1 MKRYPIALKLLLL
14 AGFPVLGVLVL
25 ASLVVGSA
33 REQLQRGEAL
43 GSVESLAELS
53 EDVSTLVYRLQSER
67 ARLALEL
74 AGKAPAES
82 GELEPVSAAAA
93 STLEQLAQTAAS
105 FKATDAAL
113 TRLRR
118 FVSTRDLSRLPARL
132 SDGLTSTL
140 KHLERLN
147 DVRVEAQH
155 GATSLVNL
163 TAYYTEPSRRLIRA
177 SAALSELTDDGE
189 VLRSIAALV
198 AVLELEERASA
209 EHALLSYVYRAG
221 DFPPGSFRDM
231 VTLITEEQTFVEV
244 LRTNASTSQFS
255 DYQARMRD
263 ERLTAADALRK
274 RAMESADDDLEKRPD
289 AWFAAQAAK
298 VDSLRALE
306 EQLNREVRL
315 RAEAKLQGTHRAVV
329 TSSALVAV
337 ALLGSVLLAVL
348 IGRGVTRSVH
358 VLRDAAHRVAQGST
372 DVRVELQTK
381 DELAALGHAFNE
393 MTSEIARARE
403 GLREQTRMSRDL
415 EIAAGIQSAL
425 LPPSLMHPELEFA
438 GRMQPAQEVG
448 GDFYD
453 VLHDERGHSLWV
465 TIGDVSGHGVPAG
478 LVMLM
483 TQSAFAAYFRANPL
497 ARPDEVIRGVNDLLS
512 EQIGVRLRDDK
523 YVTGL
528 LLQHTGA
535 GRFVYAGAHEWPLL
549 WRKATSKT
557 EVLEAPGPWL
567 GIKRDLE
574 DIPVSSLSLA
584 RGDLLCLYSDGLI
597 EARDA
602 KGELFDMD
610 RLAETLEQAARRHE
624 SLQLIADDVL
634 KAVAEHAHE
643 REDDWTLLLIRRAA

>member
-1 MKRYPIALKLLLL
+1 MKRFPIALKLLLL

-33 REQLQRGEAL
+33 RDQLRRGEAL

-67 ARLALEL
+67 ARLALDL
-74 AGKAPAES
+74 ASKNLAPSDDAARAS
-82 GELEPVSAAAA
+82 EPAPSLTQA
-93 STLEQLAQTAAS
+93 TTS
-105 FKATDAAL
+105 FQATDAAL
-113 TRLRR
+113 GRLRR
-118 FVSTRDLSRLPARL
+118 FVSTRDLSRLPTRL
-132 SDGLTSTL
+132 SEGLTSTM

-147 DVRVEAQH
+147 EVRGEAEH
-155 GATSLVNL
+155 GTTSLNDL
-163 TAYYTEPSRRLIRA
+163 IGYYAEPSRRLIHA

-209 EHALLSYVYRAG
+209 EHALLGYVYATG
-221 DFPPGSFRDM
+221 DFPPGSFRDLM
-231 VTLITEEQTFVEV
+231 TLVTEEQTFVEV
-244 LRTNASTSQFS
+244 LKTNASTTQFS
-255 DYQARMRD
+255 EYQARMKDPRAV
-263 ERLTAADALRK
+263 AADGLR
-274 RAMESADDDLEKRPD
+274 RAVVESIDGDLEQRLAPD
-289 AWFAAQAAK
+289 WFSAQGAK
-298 VDSLRALE
+298 VESLRALE
-306 EQLNREVRL
+306 ERLNRDVRR
-315 RAEAKLQGTHRAVV
+315 RAESKLQDTRRAVL
-329 TSSALVAV
+329 TSSGLVAA
-337 ALLGSVLLAVL
+337 ALLGSVLLAVV

-358 VLRDAAHRVAQGST
+358 VLRDAANRVAQGST
-372 DVRVELQTK
+372 NVRVDLQTK
-381 DELAALGHAFNE
+381 DELAALGHAFND
-393 MTSEIARARE
+393 MTSEITRARE
-403 GLREQTRMSRDL
+403 ALREQTRMSRDL
-415 EIAAGIQSAL
+415 EIAASIQSAL
-425 LPPSLMHPELEFA
+425 LPPLLAHPELEFA

-453 VLHDERGHSLWV
+453 VLCDDRSRALWI

-497 ARPDEVIRGVNDLLS
+497 ARPDEVIRGVNDLLN

-528 LLQHTGA
+528 LLQHSGA
-535 GRFVYAGAHEWPLL
+535 GRFVYAGAHEWPLV
-549 WRKATSKT
+549 WRKANAKCD
-557 EVLEAPGPWL
+557 VLEAPGPWL

-602 KGELFDMD
+602 SGELFDMD
-610 RLAETLEQAARRHE
+610 RLAAALERAALRHE
-624 SLQLIADDVL
+624 SLQTIADDVL
-634 KAVAEHAHE
+634 QAVADHAHE

>member
-33 REQLQRGEAL
+33 REQLQRGDAL

-74 AGKAPAES
+74 ASKSAEAQKIGDTKPA
-82 GELEPVSAAAA
+82 A
-93 STLEQLAQTAAS
+93 QLAPLS
-105 FKATDAAL
+105 SNFEATDAAL
-113 TRLRR
+113 SRLRR
-118 FVSTRDLSRLPARL
+118 FVASRDLSRLPTRL
-132 SDGLTSTL
+132 SDGLTQTL
-140 KHLERLN
+140 KHLERLAE
-147 DVRVEAQH
+147 VRTEAQS
-155 GATSLVNL
+155 GGTSLSAL
-163 TAYYTEPSRRLIRA
+163 TDFYAQPSRRLIRS

-209 EHALLSYVYRAG
+209 EHALLSYVYATG

-231 VTLITEEQTFVEV
+231 MTLITEEQTFVEV
-244 LRTNASTSQFS
+244 LKTNASTTQFS
-255 DYQARMRD
+255 EYQQRMRD
-263 ERLTAADALRK
+263 PRCKAADDLR
-274 RAMESADDDLEKRPD
+274 RAAIESIDGDLEHQAD
-289 AWFAAQAAK
+289 AWFSAQGAK
-298 VDSLRALE
+298 VDSLRTLE
-306 EQLNREVRL
+306 ERLNRDMRK
-315 RAEAKLQGTHRAVV
+315 RAESKLQGTHRAVL
-329 TSSALVAV
+329 TSSALVAA
-337 ALLGSVLLAVL
+337 ALLGSVVLALL

-358 VLRDAAHRVAQGST
+358 VLRDAANRVAQGST

-425 LPPSLMHPELEFA
+425 LPPSLAHPELEFA
-438 GRMQPAQEVG
+438 GRMQPAEEVG

-453 VLHDERGHSLWV
+453 VLCDDRSRSLWV

-497 ARPDEVIRGVNDLLS
+497 ARPDEVIRGVNDLLN

-523 YVTGL
+523 YVTSL

-535 GRFVYAGAHEWPLL
+535 GRFVYAGAHEWPLV
-549 WRKATSKT
+549 WRKATGKS
-557 EVLEAPGPWL
+557 EMLEAPGPWL
-567 GIKRDLE
+567 GIKRDLD
-574 DIPVSSLSLA
+574 DIPVSSLALA

-602 KGELFDMD
+602 KGELFDMERLGEALERAAHD
-610 RLAETLEQAARRHE
+610 RD
-624 SLQLIADDVL
+624 SLQDIADDVL
-634 KAVAEHAHE
+634 QAVTEHAHE

>member
-1 MKRYPIALKLLLL
+1 MKRHSIALKLLLL
-14 AGFPVLGVLVL
+14 AGFPVLGVLLL
-25 ASLVVGSA
+25 ASLVVSSA
-33 REQLQRGEAL
+33 REQLQRGAAL

-67 ARLALEL
+67 AHLALEL
-74 AGKAPAES
+74 ASKAPAEDDKKAPAP
-82 GELEPVSAAAA
+82 LSA
-93 STLEQLAQTAAS
+93 EQAAQTTES

-113 TRLRR
+113 SRLRR
-118 FVSTRDLSRLPARL
+118 FVSSRDLSQLPPRL
-132 SDGLTSTL
+132 SDGLSLTFKQL
-140 KHLERLN
+140 DRLN
-147 DVRVEAQH
+147 DVRSEAQH
-155 GATSLVNL
+155 GSASLDGIGS
-163 TAYYTEPSRRLIRA
+163 YYAEPARRLIRA

-209 EHALLSYVYRAG
+209 EHALLAYVYTTG
-221 DFPPGSFRDM
+221 DFPPGSFRDL
-231 VTLITEEQTFVEV
+231 VTLVTEEKTFVEV
-244 LRTNASTSQFS
+244 LKTNASTTQFS
-255 DYQARMRD
+255 EYQTRMRAP
-263 ERLTAADALRK
+263 LLAVADALRTK
-274 RAMESADDDLEKRPD
+274 AVESTDGDFEQRGDV
-289 AWFAAQAAK
+289 WFSAQGAK
-298 VDSLRALE
+298 VDSLRTLE
-306 EQLNREVRL
+306 ERLNRDVRR

-329 TSSALVAV
+329 TSSALVGA
-337 ALLGSVLLAVL
+337 ALLGSVLLAL
-348 IGRGVTRSVH
+348 FIGRGVTRSVH

-372 DVRVELQTK
+372 DVRVELKTK
-381 DELAALGHAFNE
+381 DELETLGHAFNE

-425 LPPSLMHPELEFA
+425 LPPSIVHPELEFA
-438 GRMQPAQEVG
+438 GRMQPADEVG

-453 VLHDERGHSLWV
+453 VLTDGRSRSLWI

-497 ARPDEVIRGVNDLLS
+497 ARPDEVIRGVNDLLN

-528 LLQHTGA
+528 LLQHAGA

-549 WRKATSKT
+549 WRKATGKS

-574 DIPVSSLSLA
+574 DIPVSSLALA

-602 KGELFDMD
+602 QGELFDMD
-610 RLAETLEQAARRHE
+610 RLAAALESASARHE
-624 SLQLIADDVL
+624 SLQDIADDML
-634 KAVAEHAHE
+634 QAVAQHAHE

>member
-33 REQLQRGEAL
+33 REQLQRGDAL

-74 AGKAPAES
+74 ASKSAEAQKFGDAKPA
-82 GELEPVSAAAA
+82 A
-93 STLEQLAQTAAS
+93 QLAPLS
-105 FKATDAAL
+105 SNFEATDAAL
-113 TRLRR
+113 SRLKR
-118 FVSTRDLSRLPARL
+118 FVSSRDLSRLPTRL
-132 SDGLTSTL
+132 SDGLNQTL
-140 KHLERLN
+140 RHLERLGE
-147 DVRVEAQH
+147 VRTEAQS
-155 GATSLVNL
+155 GGTSLSAL
-163 TAYYTEPSRRLIRA
+163 TDFYAQPSRRLIRS

-209 EHALLSYVYRAG
+209 EHALLSYVYATG

-231 VTLITEEQTFVEV
+231 MTLITEEQTFVEV
-244 LRTNASTSQFS
+244 LKTNASTTQFS
-255 DYQARMRD
+255 EYQQRMQDPRCK
-263 ERLTAADALRK
+263 AADDLR
-274 RAMESADDDLEKRPD
+274 RAAVESIDGDLEHQAD
-289 AWFAAQAAK
+289 GWFSAQGAK
-298 VDSLRALE
+298 VDSLRTLE
-306 EQLNREVRL
+306 ERLNRDMRK
-315 RAEAKLQGTHRAVV
+315 RAESKLQGTHRAVL
-329 TSSALVAV
+329 TSSALVAA
-337 ALLGSVLLAVL
+337 ALLGSVVLALL

-358 VLRDAAHRVAQGST
+358 VLRDAANRVAQGST

-403 GLREQTRMSRDL
+403 GLREQTRMSRAL

-425 LPPSLMHPELEFA
+425 LPPSLAHPELEFA
-438 GRMQPAQEVG
+438 GRMQPAEEVG

-453 VLHDERGHSLWV
+453 VLCDDRSRSLWV

-497 ARPDEVIRGVNDLLS
+497 ARPDEVIRGVNDLLN
-512 EQIGVRLRDDK
+512 EQIGVRLKDDK

-535 GRFVYAGAHEWPLL
+535 GRFVYAGAHEWPLV
-549 WRKATSKT
+549 WRKATGKS
-557 EVLEAPGPWL
+557 EMLEAPGPWL
-567 GIKRDLE
+567 GIKRDLD
-574 DIPVSSLSLA
+574 DIPVSSLALA

-602 KGELFDMD
+602 KGELFDME
-610 RLAETLEQAARRHE
+610 RLAEALERAAKGRE
-624 SLQLIADDVL
+624 SLQDIADDVL
-634 KAVAEHAHE
+634 QAVAQHAHQ

>member
-1 MKRYPIALKLLLL
+1 MKRYPIALKLLFL

-25 ASLVVGSA
+25 AGLVVGSA
-33 REQLQRGEAL
+33 REQLQRGDAL

-74 AGKAPAES
+74 ANKSPSQGEEPQLTRPAPL
-82 GELEPVSAAAA
+82 ELSPA
-93 STLEQLAQTAAS
+93 TAN
-105 FKATDAAL
+105 FQATDAAL

-118 FVSTRDLSRLPARL
+118 FMSTRDLSRLPTRL
-132 SDGLTSTL
+132 SEGLTLTL
-140 KHLERLN
+140 KHLERLSE
-147 DVRVEAQH
+147 VRGEAQK
-155 GATSLVNL
+155 GTASLSAL
-163 TAYYTEPSRRLIRA
+163 LDFYGQPSHRLIRA

-209 EHALLSYVYRAG
+209 EHALLGYVYATG
-221 DFPPGSFRDM
+221 DFPPGSYRDLM
-231 VTLITEEQTFVEV
+231 TLLTEEQTFLEV
-244 LRTNASTSQFS
+244 LKSNASTQQFS
-255 DYQARMRD
+255 EYQTRMKD
-263 ERLTAADALRK
+263 PRLAAADELR
-274 RAMESADDDLEKRPD
+274 RVAVESIDGDLGLHAQD
-289 AWFAAQAAK
+289 WFSTQGAK

-306 EQLNREVRL
+306 ERLNRDMRR
-315 RAEAKLQGTHRAVV
+315 RAESKLQDTHRAVV
-329 TSSALVAV
+329 TSSALVVA
-337 ALLGSVLLAVL
+337 ALLGSVLLALV

-358 VLRDAAHRVAQGST
+358 VLRDAANRVAQGST

-381 DELAALGHAFNE
+381 DELAALGNAFNE

-425 LPPSLMHPELEFA
+425 LPPSLAHPELEFA

-453 VLHDERGHSLWV
+453 VLCDDRSRSLWV

-497 ARPDEVIRGVNDLLS
+497 ARPDEVIRGVNDLLN

-523 YVTGL
+523 YVTAL

-535 GRFVYAGAHEWPLL
+535 GRFVYAGAHEWPLV
-549 WRKATSKT
+549 WRKSTGKS

-567 GIKRDLE
+567 GIKRDLD
-574 DIPVSSLSLA
+574 DIPTSSLALA

-602 KGELFDMD
+602 QGELFDME
-610 RLAETLEQAARRHE
+610 RLGQALESAAGRLD
-624 SLQLIADDVL
+624 SLQDIADAVL
-634 KAVAEHAHE
+634 QAVADHAHE

>member
-33 REQLQRGEAL
+33 REQLQRGDAL

-74 AGKAPAES
+74 ANKGSAEGPETQAARPAPLELAPA
-82 GELEPVSAAAA
+82 AANF
-93 STLEQLAQTAAS
+93 E
-105 FKATDAAL
+105 ATDAAL
-113 TRLRR
+113 SRLRR
-118 FVSTRDLSRLPARL
+118 FMSTRDLSRLPTRL
-132 SDGLTSTL
+132 SEGLTLTL
-140 KHLERLN
+140 KHLQRLSE
-147 DVRVEAQH
+147 VRGEAQN
-155 GATSLVNL
+155 GTTSLSAL
-163 TAYYTEPSRRLIRA
+163 LDYYAEPSRRLIRA

-209 EHALLSYVYRAG
+209 EHALLGYVFATG
-221 DFPPGSFRDM
+221 DFPPGSYRALM
-231 VTLITEEQTFVEV
+231 TLLTEEQTFLEV
-244 LRTNASTSQFS
+244 LKSNASTVQFS
-255 DYQARMRD
+255 EYQARMKD
-263 ERLTAADALRK
+263 PRLAAADNLR
-274 RAMESADDDLEKRPD
+274 RGAVESIDGDLGQH
-289 AWFAAQAAK
+289 AQDWYATQGAK
-298 VDSLRALE
+298 VDSLRTLE
-306 EQLNREVRL
+306 ERLNRDMKR
-315 RAEAKLQGTHRAVV
+315 RAESKLQDTHSAVV
-329 TSSALVAV
+329 TSSALVAA
-337 ALLGSVLLAVL
+337 ALLGSVVLALV

-358 VLRDAAHRVAQGST
+358 VLRDAANRVAQGST
-372 DVRVELQTK
+372 DVRVELETK
-381 DELAALGHAFNE
+381 DELAALGNAFND

-425 LPPSLMHPELEFA
+425 LPPSLVHPELEFA

-453 VLHDERGHSLWV
+453 VLCDDRSRSLWV

-512 EQIGVRLRDDK
+512 EQIGVRLKDDK

-535 GRFVYAGAHEWPLL
+535 GRFVYAGAHEWPLV
-549 WRKATSKT
+549 WRKDTGKS

-567 GIKRDLE
+567 GIKRDLD
-574 DIPVSSLSLA
+574 DIPVSSLALG

-597 EARDA
+597 EARDEQ
-602 KGELFDMD
+602 GELFDME
-610 RLAETLEQAARRHE
+610 RLGQALESAAARHD
-624 SLQLIADDVL
+624 SLQHIADAVL
-634 KAVAEHAHE
+634 QAVADHAHE

>member
-1 MKRYPIALKLLLL
+1 MKRHPIALKLLLL

-33 REQLQRGEAL
+33 RDQLKRGEAL

-67 ARLALEL
+67 ARLALDL
-74 AGKAPAES
+74 ASKNSVPVPDAAPPTQPAPS
-82 GELEPVSAAAA
+82 P
-93 STLEQLAQTAAS
+93 EQATTFQ
-105 FKATDAAL
+105 ATDAAL
-113 TRLRR
+113 GRLRR

-132 SDGLTSTL
+132 SDGLTLTM

-147 DVRVEAQH
+147 EVRGAAQR
-155 GATSLVNL
+155 GVTSLNDL
-163 TAYYTEPSRRLIRA
+163 IGYYAEPSRRLIRA

-209 EHALLSYVYRAG
+209 EHALLGYVYATG
-221 DFPPGSFRDM
+221 DFPPGSFRDLM
-231 VTLITEEQTFVEV
+231 TLVTEEQTFVEV
-244 LRTNASTSQFS
+244 LKTNASTTQFS
-255 DYQARMRD
+255 EYQTRMKD
-263 ERLTAADALRK
+263 PRLAAADGLRRAAL
-274 RAMESADDDLEKRPD
+274 ESIDGDLD
-289 AWFAAQAAK
+289 HSAQDWFSAQGAK
-298 VDSLRALE
+298 VDSLRTLE
-306 EQLNREVRL
+306 ERLNHDVRR
-315 RAEAKLQGTHRAVV
+315 RAESKLQDTHRAVL
-329 TSSALVAV
+329 TSSGLVAA
-337 ALLGSVLLAVL
+337 ALLGSVLLALV

-358 VLRDAAHRVAQGST
+358 VLRDAANRVAQGST
-372 DVRVELQTK
+372 SVRVDLDTK
-381 DELAALGHAFNE
+381 DELAALGHAFND
-393 MTSEIARARE
+393 MTSEITRARE
-403 GLREQTRMSRDL
+403 ALREQTRMSRDL
-415 EIAAGIQSAL
+415 EIAASIQSAL
-425 LPPSLMHPELEFA
+425 LPPSLVHPELEFA

-453 VLHDERGHSLWV
+453 VLCDDRSRALWV

-497 ARPDEVIRGVNDLLS
+497 ARPDEVIRGVNDLLN
-512 EQIGVRLRDDK
+512 EQIGVRLKDDK
-523 YVTGL
+523 YVTSL
-528 LLQHTGA
+528 LLQHSGA
-535 GRFVYAGAHEWPLL
+535 GRFVYAGAHEWPLV
-549 WRKATSKT
+549 WRKANGKVD
-557 EVLEAPGPWL
+557 VLEAPGPWL

-610 RLAETLEQAARRHE
+610 RLASALERAALHHE
-624 SLQLIADDVL
+624 SLQTIADQVL
-634 KAVAEHAHE
+634 QAVADHAHE

>member
-1 MKRYPIALKLLLL
+1 MKRFPIALKLLLL
-14 AGFPVLGVLVL
+14 AGFPVLGVLLL

-67 ARLALEL
+67 ARLLREL
-74 AGKAPAES
+74 ASKRAPADQAAPNTSGASSELLPCAES
-82 GELEPVSAAAA
+82 
-93 STLEQLAQTAAS
+93 
-105 FKATDAAL
+105 FRATDAAL
-113 TRLRR
+113 SRLRG
-118 FVSTRDLSRLPARL
+118 FVSTRNLSRLPTRL
-132 SDGLTSTL
+132 SEGLTLTL

-147 DVRVEAQH
+147 EVRGEAQT
-155 GATSLVNL
+155 GSASLSAL
-163 TAYYTEPSRRLIRA
+163 LEFYAEPSRRLIRA

-209 EHALLSYVYRAG
+209 EHALLSYVYATG
-221 DFPPGSFRDM
+221 DFPPGSFRDLM
-231 VTLITEEQTFVEV
+231 TLITEEQTFVEV
-244 LRTNASTSQFS
+244 LKTNASTPQFS
-255 DYQARMRD
+255 EYQRRMSDPRSTLAD
-263 ERLTAADALRK
+263 NLRRAAV
-274 RAMESADDDLEKRPD
+274 ESIDGDLEQHTQ
-289 AWFAAQAAK
+289 AWYSAQAAK
-298 VDSLRALE
+298 VDSLRSLE
-306 EQLNREVRL
+306 ERLNRDVRR
-315 RAEAKLQGTHRAVV
+315 RAESKLQDTRRAVL
-329 TSSALVAV
+329 TSSALVAA
-337 ALLGSVLLAVL
+337 ALLGSVLLALV

-358 VLRDAAHRVAQGST
+358 VLRDAANRVAQGST
-372 DVRVELQTK
+372 DVRVQLETK
-381 DELAALGHAFNE
+381 DELAALGNAFNE

-425 LPPSLMHPELEFA
+425 LPPALLHPELEFA

-453 VLHDERGHSLWV
+453 VLCDDRGRALWV

-478 LVMLM
+478 LVMLL

-497 ARPDEVIRGVNDLLS
+497 ARPDEVIRGVNDLLN

-523 YVTGL
+523 YVTSL
-528 LLQHTGA
+528 LLQHAGA
-535 GRFVYAGAHEWPLL
+535 GRFVYAGAHEWPLI
-549 WRKATSKT
+549 WRKATGKS

-567 GIKRDLE
+567 GIKRELD

-602 KGELFDMD
+602 RGELFDME
-610 RLAETLEQAARRHE
+610 RLGAALERAALEQD
-624 SLQLIADDVL
+624 SLEDIADDVL
-634 KAVAEHAHE
+634 KTVAAHAHE

>member
-1 MKRYPIALKLLLL
+1 MKRHPIALKLLLL
-14 AGFPVLGVLVL
+14 AGFPVLGVLLL

-33 REQLQRGEAL
+33 RDQLKRGAAL

-67 ARLALEL
+67 ARLALDL
-74 AGKAPAES
+74 ASQSAPPTDATAPA
-82 GELEPVSAAAA
+82 GPVPALGPA
-93 STLEQLAQTAAS
+93 TLS
-105 FKATDAAL
+105 FRATDVAL
-113 TRLRR
+113 VRLRR

-132 SDGLTSTL
+132 SDGLTLTM

-147 DVRVEAQH
+147 EVRGEAQR
-155 GATSLVNL
+155 GTTSLDQL
-163 TAYYTEPSRRLIRA
+163 LGYYAEPSRRLIRA

-209 EHALLSYVYRAG
+209 EHALLGYVYATG
-221 DFPPGSFRDM
+221 DFPPGSFRDLM
-231 VTLITEEQTFVEV
+231 TLVTEEQTFVEV
-244 LRTNASTSQFS
+244 LKTNASTTQFS
-255 DYQARMRD
+255 EYQTRMKD
-263 ERLTAADALRK
+263 PRLAAADGLR
-274 RAMESADDDLEKRPD
+274 RAAIESIDGELLHGAQD
-289 AWFAAQAAK
+289 WFAAQGAK
-298 VDSLRALE
+298 VDSLRTLE
-306 EQLNREVRL
+306 ERLNRDVRR
-315 RAEAKLQGTHRAVV
+315 RAESKLQDTRRAVF
-329 TSSALVAV
+329 TSSGLVAA
-337 ALLGSVLLAVL
+337 ALLGSVALALV

-358 VLRDAAHRVAQGST
+358 VLRDAANRVAQGST
-372 DVRVELQTK
+372 SVRVNLDTK
-381 DELAALGHAFNE
+381 DELAALGQAFND
-393 MTSEIARARE
+393 MTGEITRARE
-403 GLREQTRMSRDL
+403 ALREQTRMSRDL

-425 LPPSLMHPELEFA
+425 LPPSLIHPELEFA

-453 VLHDERGHSLWV
+453 VLCDDRSRALWV

-497 ARPDEVIRGVNDLLS
+497 ARPDEVIRGVNDLLN
-512 EQIGVRLRDDK
+512 EQIGVRLKDDK

-528 LLQHTGA
+528 LLQHSGA
-535 GRFVYAGAHEWPLL
+535 GRFVYAGAHEWPLV
-549 WRKATSKT
+549 WRKANGKVD
-557 EVLEAPGPWL
+557 VLEAPGPWL

-602 KGELFDMD
+602 TGELFDMD
-610 RLAETLEQAARRHE
+610 RLASALERAALHHE
-624 SLQLIADDVL
+624 SLQTIADEVL
-634 KAVAEHAHE
+634 RAVADHAHE

>member
-1 MKRYPIALKLLLL
+1 MKRFPIALKLLLL

-33 REQLQRGEAL
+33 REQLQRGQAL

-74 AGKAPAES
+74 AGRETPEGSDAPPA
-82 GELEPVSAAAA
+82 PP
-93 STLEQLAQTAAS
+93 TPEQLAQTAES
-105 FKATDAAL
+105 FHATDAAL
-113 TRLRR
+113 ARLRR

-132 SDGLTSTL
+132 GDGLTLTL
-140 KHLERLN
+140 QHLERLH
-147 DVRVEAQH
+147 DVRAETEH

-189 VLRSIAALV
+189 VLRSIASLV

-255 DYQARMRD
+255 DYQARLRD
-263 ERLTAADALRK
+263 ERVTAADALRK
-274 RAMESADDDLEKRPD
+274 QAMESADDDLEPRAD
-289 AWFAAQAAK
+289 TWFSTQGAK

-306 EQLNREVRL
+306 EQLNREVRR
-315 RAEAKLQGTHRAVV
+315 RAEAKLQDTHRAVV
-329 TSSALVAV
+329 TSSVLVAV

-358 VLRDAAHRVAQGST
+358 VLRDAANRVAQGST
-372 DVRVELQTK
+372 EVRVDLQTR
-381 DELAALGHAFNE
+381 DELAALGNAFND

-425 LPPSLMHPELEFA
+425 LPPTLVHPELEFA

-453 VLHDERGHSLWV
+453 VLHDDRGRSLWV

-528 LLQHTGA
+528 LLQHAGA
-535 GRFVYAGAHEWPLL
+535 GRFVYAGAHEWPLV
-549 WRKATSKT
+549 WRKATGKT

-602 KGELFDMD
+602 TGELFDMD
-610 RLAETLEQAARRHE
+610 RLSAALERAARRHE
-624 SLQLIADDVL
+624 SLELIADDVL
-634 KAVAEHAHE
+634 QAVAAHAHE

>member
-33 REQLQRGEAL
+33 REQLQRGDAL

-74 AGKAPAES
+74 ASKSVEAQKLAENRPAAPYP
-82 GELEPVSAAAA
+82 PVA
-93 STLEQLAQTAAS
+93 SS
-105 FKATDAAL
+105 FEATDAAL
-113 TRLRR
+113 SRLSR
-118 FVSTRDLSRLPARL
+118 FVSSRDLSRLPPRL
-132 SDGLTSTL
+132 SDGLTQTL
-140 KHLERLN
+140 KHLQRLAE
-147 DVRVEAQH
+147 VRTEAQS
-155 GATSLVNL
+155 GGTSLTAL
-163 TAYYTEPSRRLIRA
+163 TDFYAQPSRRLIRS

-209 EHALLSYVYRAG
+209 EHALLSYVYATG

-231 VTLITEEQTFVEV
+231 MTLLTEEQTFVEV
-244 LRTNASTSQFS
+244 LKNNASTTQFS
-255 DYQARMRD
+255 DYQTRMKDPRCS
-263 ERLTAADALRK
+263 T
-274 RAMESADDDLEKRPD
+274 ADDLRRAAIESIDGDLEPHAG
-289 AWFAAQAAK
+289 AWFSAQGAK

-306 EQLNREVRL
+306 ERLNHDMRK
-315 RAEAKLQGTHRAVV
+315 RAESKLQGTHRAVW
-329 TSSALVAV
+329 TSSALVGA
-337 ALLGSVLLAVL
+337 ALLGSVVLALV

-358 VLRDAAHRVAQGST
+358 VLRDAANQVAQGST
-372 DVRVELQTK
+372 NVRVDLQTK
-381 DELAALGHAFNE
+381 DELAALGNAFNE

-403 GLREQTRMSRDL
+403 GLREQTRMTRDL

-425 LPPSLMHPELEFA
+425 LPPSLAHPELEFA
-438 GRMQPAQEVG
+438 GRMQPAEEVG

-453 VLHDERGHSLWV
+453 VLCDDRNRALWV

-497 ARPDEVIRGVNDLLS
+497 ARPDEVIRGVNDLLN
-512 EQIGVRLRDDK
+512 EQIGVRLKDDK

-535 GRFVYAGAHEWPLL
+535 GRFVYAGAHEWPLV
-549 WRKATSKT
+549 WRKATGKS
-557 EVLEAPGPWL
+557 EMLEAPGPWL
-567 GIKRDLE
+567 GIKRELD
-574 DIPVSSLSLA
+574 DIPVSSLALA

-610 RLAETLEQAARRHE
+610 RLSDALERAARE
-624 SLQLIADDVL
+624 NDSLQDIADDVME
-634 KAVAEHAHE
+634 AVAAYALQ

>member
-33 REQLQRGEAL
+33 REQLQRGDAL

-67 ARLALEL
+67 ARLSLEL
-74 AGKAPAES
+74 ASKSEEAQKLGEAKPAAELAP
-82 GELEPVSAAAA
+82 LA
-93 STLEQLAQTAAS
+93 SS
-105 FKATDAAL
+105 FEATDAAL
-113 TRLRR
+113 SRLRR
-118 FVSTRDLSRLPARL
+118 FVSSRDLSRLPTRL
-132 SDGLTSTL
+132 SDGLTQTL
-140 KHLERLN
+140 KHLQRLGE
-147 DVRVEAQH
+147 VRTEAQS
-155 GATSLVNL
+155 GGTSLSAL
-163 TAYYTEPSRRLIRA
+163 TDFYAQPSRRLIRS

-209 EHALLSYVYRAG
+209 EHALLSYVYATG
-221 DFPPGSFRDM
+221 DYPPGSFRDM
-231 VTLITEEQTFVEV
+231 MTLITEEQTFVEV
-244 LRTNASTSQFS
+244 LRTNASTTQFS
-255 DYQARMRD
+255 EYEQRMQDPRCK
-263 ERLTAADALRK
+263 AADDLR
-274 RAMESADDDLEKRPD
+274 RAAVESIDGDLEHHAD
-289 AWFAAQAAK
+289 AWFSAQGAK
-298 VDSLRALE
+298 VDSLRTLE
-306 EQLNREVRL
+306 ERLNRDMRR
-315 RAEAKLQGTHRAVV
+315 RAESKLHGTHRAVV
-329 TSSALVAV
+329 TSSALVGA
-337 ALLGSVLLAVL
+337 ALLGSVVLALL

-358 VLRDAAHRVAQGST
+358 VLRDAANRVAQGST

-425 LPPSLMHPELEFA
+425 LPPSLAHPELEFA
-438 GRMQPAQEVG
+438 GRMQPAEEVG

-453 VLHDERGHSLWV
+453 VLCDDRSRSLWV

-497 ARPDEVIRGVNDLLS
+497 ARPDEVIRGVNDLLN

-528 LLQHTGA
+528 LLQHAGA
-535 GRFVYAGAHEWPLL
+535 GRFVYAGAHEWPLV
-549 WRKATSKT
+549 WRKATGKS
-557 EVLEAPGPWL
+557 EMLEAPGPWL
-567 GIKRDLE
+567 GIKRDLD
-574 DIPVSSLSLA
+574 DIPVSSLALA

-602 KGELFDMD
+602 KGELFDME
-610 RLAETLEQAARRHE
+610 RLAEALERAAQGRE
-624 SLQLIADDVL
+624 SLQDIADDVL
-634 KAVAEHAHE
+634 QAVAQHAHQ

>member
-1 MKRYPIALKLLLL
+1 MKRHPIALKLLLL

-33 REQLQRGEAL
+33 REQLQRGQAL

-53 EDVSTLVYRLQSER
+53 EDVGTLVYRLQSER

-74 AGKAPAES
+74 ASNAPTDNGGPALAPLTPEY
-82 GELEPVSAAAA
+82 LAA
-93 STLEQLAQTAAS
+93 TADG

-113 TRLRR
+113 SRLRR
-118 FVSTRDLSRLPARL
+118 FVSTRDLSRLPPRL
-132 SDGLTSTL
+132 SDGLTLTL
-140 KHLERLN
+140 KHLGRLN
-147 DVRVEAQH
+147 DVRAEARR
-155 GATSLVNL
+155 GASSLTNL

-209 EHALLSYVYRAG
+209 EHALLGYVYRAG

-263 ERLTAADALRK
+263 PRLAAADQLRK
-274 RAMESADDDLEKRPD
+274 QAMESADDDLEKR
-289 AWFAAQAAK
+289 AEEWFTAQGAK

-306 EQLNREVRL
+306 EQLNREVRR
-315 RAEAKLQGTHRAVV
+315 RAEVKLQGTHRAVV
-329 TSSALVAV
+329 TSSALVAT

-358 VLRDAAHRVAQGST
+358 VLRDAAQRVAQGST
-372 DVRVELQTK
+372 DVRVNLQTK

-393 MTSEIARARE
+393 MTSEISRARE
-403 GLREQTRMSRDL
+403 ALREQTRMSRDL
-415 EIAAGIQSAL
+415 EIAASIQSAL
-425 LPPSLMHPELEFA
+425 LPPSLVHPELEFA

-453 VLHDERGHSLWV
+453 VLCDERARSLWV

-528 LLQHTGA
+528 LLQHAGA
-535 GRFVYAGAHEWPLL
+535 GRFVYAGAHEWPLV
-549 WRKATSKT
+549 WRKATNKT

-567 GIKRDLE
+567 GIKRDLD

-602 KGELFDMD
+602 HGELFDME
-610 RLAETLEQAARRHE
+610 RLAAALERAALSHD

-634 KAVAEHAHE
+634 RAVAEHAHE

>member
-33 REQLQRGEAL
+33 REQLQRGDAL

-74 AGKAPAES
+74 ASKTAEAQKLAETRPTAPFP
-82 GELEPVSAAAA
+82 PV
-93 STLEQLAQTAAS
+93 TTS
-105 FKATDAAL
+105 FEATDAAL
-113 TRLRR
+113 SRLSR
-118 FVSTRDLSRLPARL
+118 FVSSRDLSRLPPRL
-132 SDGLTSTL
+132 SEGLTQTL
-140 KHLERLN
+140 KHLQRLPE
-147 DVRVEAQH
+147 VRTEAQS
-155 GATSLVNL
+155 GGTSLAAL
-163 TAYYTEPSRRLIRA
+163 TDFYAQPSRRLIRS

-209 EHALLSYVYRAG
+209 EHALLSYVYATG

-231 VTLITEEQTFVEV
+231 MTLITEEQTFVEV
-244 LRTNASTSQFS
+244 LKNNASTTQFAE
-255 DYQARMRD
+255 YQTRMKDPRCS
-263 ERLTAADALRK
+263 T
-274 RAMESADDDLEKRPD
+274 ADDLRRAAIESIDGDLEPH
-289 AWFAAQAAK
+289 AGGWFSAQGAK

-306 EQLNREVRL
+306 ERLNHDMRK
-315 RAEAKLQGTHRAVV
+315 RAENKLQGTHRAVW
-329 TSSALVAV
+329 TSSALVAA
-337 ALLGSVLLAVL
+337 ALLGSVLLALL

-358 VLRDAAHRVAQGST
+358 VLRDAAHQVAQGST

-403 GLREQTRMSRDL
+403 GLREQTRMTRDL

-425 LPPSLMHPELEFA
+425 LPPSLLHPELEFA
-438 GRMQPAQEVG
+438 GRMQPAEEVG

-453 VLHDERGHSLWV
+453 VLCDDRNRALWV

-497 ARPDEVIRGVNDLLS
+497 ARPDEVIRGVNDLLN
-512 EQIGVRLRDDK
+512 EQIGVRLKDDK

-535 GRFVYAGAHEWPLL
+535 GRFVYAGAHEWPLV
-549 WRKATSKT
+549 WRKATGKS
-557 EVLEAPGPWL
+557 EMLEAPGPWL
-567 GIKRDLE
+567 GIKRDLD
-574 DIPVSSLSLA
+574 DIPVSSLALN

-610 RLAETLEQAARRHE
+610 RLAKALEEAARDNE
-624 SLQLIADDVL
+624 SLQAIADDVL
-634 KAVAEHAHE
+634 RAVALHAHE

>member
-1 MKRYPIALKLLLL
+1 MKLFPIALKLLLL

-67 ARLALEL
+67 ARLALGL
-74 AGKAPAES
+74 ASKAPRETTDGAPATR
-82 GELEPVSAAAA
+82 LPVSPVDAAA
-93 STLEQLAQTAAS
+93 TLATFQ
-105 FKATDAAL
+105 ATDAAL
-113 TRLRR
+113 SQLRR
-118 FVSTRDLSRLPARL
+118 FVSTRNLSRLPARL
-132 SDGLTSTL
+132 SDGLTLTL
-140 KHLERLN
+140 AHLERLN
-147 DVRVEAQH
+147 EVRGEAQT
-155 GATSLVNL
+155 GSASLSALVGFY
-163 TAYYTEPSRRLIRA
+163 AEPSRRLIRA

-209 EHALLSYVYRAG
+209 EHALLSYVYATG
-221 DFPPGSFRDM
+221 DFPPGSFRELM
-231 VTLITEEQTFVEV
+231 TQVTEEQTFVEV
-244 LRTNASTSQFS
+244 LKTNASTLQFS
-255 DYQARMRD
+255 EYQARMKDPRLARAD
-263 ERLTAADALRK
+263 ELRRAAV
-274 RAMESADDDLEKRPD
+274 ESIDGDLEPRENE
-289 AWFAAQAAK
+289 WFSAQAAK

-306 EQLNREVRL
+306 ERLNRDVRR
-315 RAEAKLQGTHRAVV
+315 RAESKLQDTHRAVL
-329 TSSALVAV
+329 TSSALVGA
-337 ALLGSVLLAVL
+337 ALLGSVLLALL

-358 VLRDAAHRVAQGST
+358 TLRDAANRVAQGST
-372 DVRVELQTK
+372 DVRVELNTK
-381 DELAALGHAFNE
+381 DELAALGNAFND

-425 LPPSLMHPELEFA
+425 LPPSLSHPELEFA

-453 VLHDERGHSLWV
+453 VLCDERSRSLWV

-497 ARPDEVIRGVNDLLS
+497 ARPDEVIRGVNDLLN

-528 LLQHTGA
+528 LLQHSGA
-535 GRFVYAGAHEWPLL
+535 GRFVYAGAHEWPLV
-549 WRKATSKT
+549 WRKATGKT

-574 DIPVSSLSLA
+574 DVPVSSLSLA

-602 KGELFDMD
+602 QGGLFDMD
-610 RLAETLEQAARRHE
+610 RLAAALEVAALERD
-624 SLQLIADDVL
+624 SLQDIADDML
-634 KAVAEHAHE
+634 EAVAAHAHE

>member
-33 REQLQRGEAL
+33 REQLQRGDAL

-53 EDVSTLVYRLQSER
+53 DDVSTLVYRLQSER
-67 ARLALEL
+67 ARLALTL
-74 AGKAPAES
+74 ASNSEEAQKLGEAKPA
-82 GELEPVSAAAA
+82 A
-93 STLEQLAQTAAS
+93 QLAPLS
-105 FKATDAAL
+105 SNFEATDAAL
-113 TRLRR
+113 SRLGR
-118 FVSTRDLSRLPARL
+118 FVSSRDLSRLPTRL
-132 SDGLTSTL
+132 SDGLTQTL
-140 KHLERLN
+140 KHLERLGE
-147 DVRVEAQH
+147 VRNQAQR
-155 GATSLVNL
+155 GGTSLAAL
-163 TAYYTEPSRRLIRA
+163 TEFYARPSRRLIRS

-209 EHALLSYVYRAG
+209 EHALLGYVYATG

-231 VTLITEEQTFVEV
+231 MTLLTEEQTFVEV
-244 LRTNASTSQFS
+244 LKNNASTTQFS
-255 DYQARMRD
+255 EYQARMQDPRC
-263 ERLTAADALRK
+263 RAADELR
-274 RAMESADDDLEKRPD
+274 RAAIESIDGDLEHHAD
-289 AWFAAQAAK
+289 AWFSAQGAK
-298 VDSLRALE
+298 VDSLRTLE
-306 EQLNREVRL
+306 ERLNRDMRK
-315 RAEAKLQGTHRAVV
+315 RAESKLQGTHRAVL
-329 TSSALVAV
+329 TSSALVGA
-337 ALLGSVLLAVL
+337 ALLGSVVLALL

-358 VLRDAAHRVAQGST
+358 VLRDAANRVAQGST
-372 DVRVELQTK
+372 DVRVELHTK

-415 EIAAGIQSAL
+415 EIAASIQSAL
-425 LPPSLMHPELEFA
+425 LPRSLAHPELEFA

-453 VLHDERGHSLWV
+453 VLCDDRSRALWV

-497 ARPDEVIRGVNDLLS
+497 ARPDEVIRGVNDLLN

-535 GRFVYAGAHEWPLL
+535 GRFVYAGAHEWPLV
-549 WRKATSKT
+549 WRKATGKS
-557 EVLEAPGPWL
+557 EMLEAPGPWL
-567 GIKRDLE
+567 GIKRDLD
-574 DIPVSSLSLA
+574 DIPVSSLALA

-610 RLAETLEQAARRHE
+610 RLAEALERAAKGHD
-624 SLQLIADDVL
+624 SLAAIADDVL
-634 KAVAEHAHE
+634 QAVAQHAHE

>member
-33 REQLQRGEAL
+33 REQLQRGDAL

-67 ARLALEL
+67 ARLALEIASKSAVAPQDPEAPRPALLRL
-74 AGKAPAES
+74 APIDFS
-82 GELEPVSAAAA
+82 
-93 STLEQLAQTAAS
+93 
-105 FKATDAAL
+105 ATDAAL
-113 TRLRR
+113 SRLRR
-118 FVSTRDLSRLPARL
+118 FMSTRDLSRLPTRL
-132 SDGLTSTL
+132 SEGLTLTL
-140 KHLERLN
+140 QQLQRLGE
-147 DVRVEAQH
+147 VRREAQQ
-155 GATSLVNL
+155 G
-163 TAYYTEPSRRLIRA
+163 TAPLAALLDFYAEPSRRLIRA

-198 AVLELEERASA
+198 AVLELEERASG
-209 EHALLSYVYRAG
+209 EHALLGYVYATG
-221 DFPPGSFRDM
+221 DFPPGSFRDLM
-231 VTLITEEQTFVEV
+231 TLITEEQTFVEV
-244 LRTNASTSQFS
+244 LKTNASTAQFS
-255 DYQARMRD
+255 EYQARMKD
-263 ERLTAADALRK
+263 PRLAAADALRK
-274 RAMESADDDLEKRPD
+274 AAVESIDGDLEQS
-289 AWFAAQAAK
+289 AESWFSTQGAK
-298 VDSLRALE
+298 VDSLRTLE
-306 EQLNREVRL
+306 ERLNHDMRR
-315 RAEAKLQGTHRAVV
+315 RAESKLLDTHKAVF
-329 TSSALVAV
+329 TSSALVAT
-337 ALLGSVLLAVL
+337 ALLGSVLLALV

-358 VLRDAAHRVAQGST
+358 ALRDAANRVAQGST
-372 DVRVELQTK
+372 DVRVELHSK
-381 DELAALGHAFNE
+381 DELAALGNAFNE

-415 EIAAGIQSAL
+415 EIAAGIQAAL
-425 LPPSLMHPELEFA
+425 LPPSLAHPELEFA
-438 GRMQPAQEVG
+438 GRMQPAEEVG

-453 VLHDERGHSLWV
+453 VLCDERSRSLWV

-528 LLQHTGA
+528 LLQHAGA
-535 GRFVYAGAHEWPLL
+535 GRFVYAGAHEWPLV
-549 WRKATSKT
+549 WRKSTGKS

-567 GIKRDLE
+567 GIKRELE
-574 DIPVSSLSLA
+574 DIPVSSLALA

-602 KGELFDMD
+602 AGELFDMD
-610 RLAETLEQAARRHE
+610 RLASALESAAGRGE
-624 SLQLIADDVL
+624 SLQGIADDVL
-634 KAVAEHAHE
+634 QAVSAHAHQ

>member
-33 REQLQRGEAL
+33 REQLQRGDAL

-67 ARLALEL
+67 ARLALEIAEKNDNHVEL
-74 AGKAPAES
+74 GALPQPAA
-82 GELEPVSAAAA
+82 L
-93 STLEQLAQTAAS
+93 QLPPIDFT
-105 FKATDAAL
+105 ATDAAL
-113 TRLRR
+113 ARLRH
-118 FVSTRDLSRLPARL
+118 FMSSRDLSRLPPRL
-132 SDGLTSTL
+132 SEGLTLTL
-140 KHLERLN
+140 KHLERLS
-147 DVRVEAQH
+147 DARAEAQK
-155 GATSLVNL
+155 GTVPLSALL
-163 TAYYTEPSRRLIRA
+163 DFYAEPSRRLIRA

-189 VLRSIAALV
+189 VLRSIGALV

-209 EHALLSYVYRAG
+209 EHALLGYVYATG
-221 DFPPGSFRDM
+221 DFPPGSFRDLM
-231 VTLITEEQTFVEV
+231 TLITEEQTFAEV
-244 LRTNASTSQFS
+244 LKTNASTAQFS
-255 DYQARMRD
+255 EYQSRMKDPRS
-263 ERLTAADALRK
+263 TAADALRH
-274 RAMESADDDLEKRPD
+274 AAVESIDGDLERRAD
-289 AWFAAQAAK
+289 AWYAAQGAK
-298 VDSLRALE
+298 VDSLRTLE
-306 EQLNREVRL
+306 ERLNRDMRR
-315 RAEAKLQGTHRAVV
+315 RAESKLVDTHEAVV

-337 ALLGSVLLAVL
+337 ALLGSVMLAL
-348 IGRGVTRSVH
+348 FIGRGVTRSVH
-358 VLRDAAHRVAQGST
+358 TLRDAANRVAQGST
-372 DVRVELQTK
+372 DVRVQLDTK
-381 DELAALGHAFNE
+381 DELAALGNAFNE

-425 LPPSLMHPELEFA
+425 LPPSLAHPELEFA
-438 GRMQPAQEVG
+438 GRMQPAEEVG

-453 VLHDERGHSLWV
+453 VLCDERSRSLWV

-497 ARPDEVIRGVNDLLS
+497 ARPDEVIRGVNDLLN

-528 LLQHTGA
+528 LLQHSGA
-535 GRFVYAGAHEWPLL
+535 GRFVYAGAHEWPLV
-549 WRKATSKT
+549 WRKSTGKS

-574 DIPVSSLSLA
+574 DIPVSSLALA

-597 EARDA
+597 EARNA
-602 KGELFDMD
+602 EGELFDME
-610 RLAETLEQAARRHE
+610 RLANVLEAAAANRD
-624 SLQLIADDVL
+624 SLQDIADDVL
-634 KAVAEHAHE
+634 RAVAEHAHE

>member
-74 AGKAPAES
+74 ASKSTEAQNLGGAKPA
-82 GELEPVSAAAA
+82 A
-93 STLEQLAQTAAS
+93 QLAPLSAN
-105 FKATDAAL
+105 FEATDDAL
-113 TRLRR
+113 SRLGR
-118 FVSTRDLSRLPARL
+118 FVSSRDLSRLPTRL
-132 SDGLTSTL
+132 SDGLTQTL
-140 KHLERLN
+140 KHLQRLGE
-147 DVRVEAQH
+147 VRTEAQS
-155 GATSLVNL
+155 GGTSLTVL
-163 TAYYTEPSRRLIRA
+163 TDFYAQPSRRLIRS

-209 EHALLSYVYRAG
+209 EHALLSYVYATG

-231 VTLITEEQTFVEV
+231 MTLITEEQTFVEV
-244 LRTNASTSQFS
+244 LKTNASTTQFS
-255 DYQARMRD
+255 EYQQRMQDPRCK
-263 ERLTAADALRK
+263 AADDLR
-274 RAMESADDDLEKRPD
+274 RAAIESIDGDLEHQAD
-289 AWFAAQAAK
+289 AWFSAQGAK
-298 VDSLRALE
+298 VDSLRTLE
-306 EQLNREVRL
+306 ERLNRDMRK
-315 RAEAKLQGTHRAVV
+315 RAESKLQGTHRAVL
-329 TSSALVAV
+329 TSSALVAA
-337 ALLGSVLLAVL
+337 ALLGSVVLALL

-358 VLRDAAHRVAQGST
+358 VLRDAANRVAQGST

-425 LPPSLMHPELEFA
+425 LPPSLAHPELEFA
-438 GRMQPAQEVG
+438 GRMQPAEEVG

-453 VLHDERGHSLWV
+453 VLCDDRSRSLWV

-497 ARPDEVIRGVNDLLS
+497 ARPDEVIRGVNDLLN

-523 YVTGL
+523 YVTSL

-535 GRFVYAGAHEWPLL
+535 GRFVYAGAHEWPLV
-549 WRKATSKT
+549 WRKATGKS
-557 EVLEAPGPWL
+557 EMLEAPGPWL
-567 GIKRDLE
+567 GIKRDLD
-574 DIPVSSLSLA
+574 DIPVSSLALA

-602 KGELFDMD
+602 KGELFDME
-610 RLAETLEQAARRHE
+610 RLGEALERAARDHD
-624 SLQLIADDVL
+624 SLQDIADDVL
-634 KAVAEHAHE
+634 QAVTEHAHE